1 MLTPEYILRISEGG
15 EEIAEELHNAI
26 IEKIIKR
33 IMVRLDRGD
42 NYILTPQDKWQI
54 QVLEDAGFLLEDIKE
69 ELARATNLMQEEI
82 AQAMEDAGVK
92 TLEYDHSVYEAAGL
106 HPAPLEM
113 SPHLIRIMQ
122 RNFEETLGEWEN
134 FTATTADAAQQ
145 SFIKACDN
153 AYNQVLTGSVSY
165 SEALKDVINQIVEDG
180 VEVNYI
186 KYNTDGSIRSVHTDS
201 IETATLRCIRTG
213 VSQATAQVT
222 EARMEEMGWDIILVS
237 AHLGARVTDAE
248 NYTNHYWWQGKFY
261 SRSGK
266 DERFPPYSVC
276 GEGDVQGIHGANCR
290 HSHGPGD
297 GEFNPY
303 EHYDSEENQKEYELQ
318 QRQRTLERRIRKTK
332 RETMGKRV
340 AMENAKTDEARKKLE
355 REYQKSAALLQKQ
368 NKAYNE
374 FCEENGLKKLNERIT
389 IAKWDR
395 SEAAK
400 ARAAAKK
407 YAVDHPNAVV
417 PKEYKPRAKKVEN
430 APEKKL
436 TMQERMLNLN
446 FTPSTTLQEAEVYT
460 DRFVEKYKSKYSGNV
475 SFKGMDVE
483 HANKVNRVLTAVYDA
498 YDIPPHTDIT
508 VMNFR
513 ESKWKTAVDD
523 GIAAAYQWGGNGGR
537 LFINQKLIG
546 TNKAADGFK
555 KKGEKLLKTVLDGA
569 DTLLNKPGI
578 RPTQKKYVEALVRSG
593 RQVVAQSCDDFVE
606 ATIVHEMGHSLDSK
620 VFRKHFKTS
629 SNMDGLDIGV
639 SMEKYA
645 GGISGYAVS
654 TKEEY
659 IAESF
664 VSWWYGNTDALDP
677 ELVKIFEGSMKK

>member
-1 MLTPEYILRISEGG
+1 MLTPEYLLRISEGG

-42 NYILTPQDKWQI
+42 GYILTPQDKWQI
-54 QVLEDAGFLLEDIKE
+54 QVLEDAGFLLEDIQK
-69 ELARATNLMQEEI
+69 ELAKATNLMQEEI

-92 TLEYDHSVYEAAGL
+92 TLEYDDSVYEAAGL
-106 HPAPLEM
+106 HPAPLTM

-134 FTATTADAAQQ
+134 FTRTTADAAQQ

-165 SEALKDVINQIVEDG
+165 SEALKDVINQIVEKG
-180 VEVNYI
+180 VEVNYT

-237 AHLGARVTDAE
+237 AHLGARVTDVE

-261 SRSGK
+261 SRSGR

-355 REYQKSAALLQKQ
+355 REYQKSSALLQKQ

-374 FCEENGLKKLNERIT
+374 FCEENGLKKLRERIT

-400 ARAAAKK
+400 ARAAAKR
-407 YAVDHPNAVV
+407 YEDN
-417 PKEYKPRAKKVEN
+417 KK
-430 APEKKL
+430 
-436 TMQERMLNLN
+436 
-446 FTPSTTLQEAEVYT
+446 
-460 DRFVEKYKSKYSGNV
+460 
-475 SFKGMDVE
+475 
-483 HANKVNRVLTAVYDA
+483 
-498 YDIPPHTDIT
+498 
-508 VMNFR
+508 
-513 ESKWKTAVDD
+513 
-523 GIAAAYQWGGNGGR
+523 
-537 LFINQKLIG
+537 
-546 TNKAADGFK
+546 
-555 KKGEKLLKTVLDGA
+555 
-569 DTLLNKPGI
+569 
-578 RPTQKKYVEALVRSG
+578 
-593 RQVVAQSCDDFVE
+593 
-606 ATIVHEMGHSLDSK
+606 
-620 VFRKHFKTS
+620 
-629 SNMDGLDIGV
+629 
-639 SMEKYA
+639 
-645 GGISGYAVS
+645 
-654 TKEEY
+654 
-659 IAESF
+659 
-664 VSWWYGNTDALDP
+664 
-677 ELVKIFEGSMKK
+677 

>member
-1 MLTPEYILRISEGG
+1 MLTPEYLLRISEGG

-42 NYILTPQDKWQI
+42 GYILTPQDKWQI

-92 TLEYDHSVYEAAGL
+92 TLEYDHSIYEAAGL
-106 HPAPLEM
+106 HPAPLTM

-145 SFIKACDN
+145 SFVKACDN

-165 SEALKDVINQIVEDG
+165 SEALKDVIDQIVSDG
-180 VEVNYI
+180 VEVVYP
-186 KYNTDGSIRSVHTDS
+186 TGHTDS

-222 EARMEEMGWDIILVS
+222 EARMEEMGWDIVLVS
-237 AHLGARVTDAE
+237 AHLGARVTDVE

-340 AMENAKTDEARKKLE
+340 AMENAKTDEAREKLE
-355 REYQKSAALLQKQ
+355 REYQKSSALLQKQ

-374 FCEENGLKKLNERIT
+374 FCEENGLKKLRERLT

-400 ARAAAKK
+400 ARAAAKR
-407 YAVDHPNAVV
+407 YEDN
-417 PKEYKPRAKKVEN
+417 KK
-430 APEKKL
+430 
-436 TMQERMLNLN
+436 
-446 FTPSTTLQEAEVYT
+446 
-460 DRFVEKYKSKYSGNV
+460 
-475 SFKGMDVE
+475 
-483 HANKVNRVLTAVYDA
+483 
-498 YDIPPHTDIT
+498 
-508 VMNFR
+508 
-513 ESKWKTAVDD
+513 
-523 GIAAAYQWGGNGGR
+523 
-537 LFINQKLIG
+537 
-546 TNKAADGFK
+546 
-555 KKGEKLLKTVLDGA
+555 
-569 DTLLNKPGI
+569 
-578 RPTQKKYVEALVRSG
+578 
-593 RQVVAQSCDDFVE
+593 
-606 ATIVHEMGHSLDSK
+606 
-620 VFRKHFKTS
+620 
-629 SNMDGLDIGV
+629 
-639 SMEKYA
+639 
-645 GGISGYAVS
+645 
-654 TKEEY
+654 
-659 IAESF
+659 
-664 VSWWYGNTDALDP
+664 
-677 ELVKIFEGSMKK
+677 

>member
-1 MLTPEYILRISEGG
+1 MLTPEYLLRISEGG
-15 EEIAEELHNAI
+15 EEIAEELHNSI
-26 IEKIIKR
+26 IAKIIKR

-54 QVLEDAGFLLEDIKE
+54 QVLEDAGFLLEDIKK
-69 ELARATNLMQEEI
+69 ELARATDLMQEEI

-122 RNFEETLGEWEN
+122 RNLEETLGEWEN
-134 FTATTADAAQQ
+134 FTRTTADAAQQ

-165 SEALKDVINQIVEDG
+165 PEALKDVINQIVSDG
-180 VEVNYI
+180 IEVVYP
-186 KYNTDGSIRSVHTDS
+186 TGHTDS

-222 EARMEEMGWDIILVS
+222 QARMEEMGWDIILVS

-261 SRSGK
+261 SRSGR
-266 DERFPPYSVC
+266 DERFPPYSLC

-303 EHYDSEENQKEYELQ
+303 EHYDSEENKKEYELQ

-355 REYQKSAALLQKQ
+355 REHQKSAALLQKQ

-374 FCEENGLKKLNERIT
+374 FCEENGLKKLRERIT
-389 IAKWDR
+389 IANWDR

-400 ARAAAKK
+400 ARAAAKR
-407 YAVDHPNAVV
+407 YEDD
-417 PKEYKPRAKKVEN
+417 KK
-430 APEKKL
+430 
-436 TMQERMLNLN
+436 
-446 FTPSTTLQEAEVYT
+446 
-460 DRFVEKYKSKYSGNV
+460 
-475 SFKGMDVE
+475 
-483 HANKVNRVLTAVYDA
+483 
-498 YDIPPHTDIT
+498 
-508 VMNFR
+508 
-513 ESKWKTAVDD
+513 
-523 GIAAAYQWGGNGGR
+523 
-537 LFINQKLIG
+537 
-546 TNKAADGFK
+546 
-555 KKGEKLLKTVLDGA
+555 
-569 DTLLNKPGI
+569 
-578 RPTQKKYVEALVRSG
+578 
-593 RQVVAQSCDDFVE
+593 
-606 ATIVHEMGHSLDSK
+606 
-620 VFRKHFKTS
+620 
-629 SNMDGLDIGV
+629 
-639 SMEKYA
+639 
-645 GGISGYAVS
+645 
-654 TKEEY
+654 
-659 IAESF
+659 
-664 VSWWYGNTDALDP
+664 
-677 ELVKIFEGSMKK
+677 

>member
-1 MLTPEYILRISEGG
+1 MLTPEYLLRISEGG

-42 NYILTPQDKWQI
+42 NYILTAQDKWQI
-54 QVLEDAGFLLEDIKE
+54 QVLEDAGFLLDDIQKE
-69 ELARATNLMQEEI
+69 LEKATGLMQEEI

-92 TLEYDHSVYEAAGL
+92 TLEYDHSIYEAAGL

-134 FTATTADAAQQ
+134 FTRTTADAAQQ

-165 SEALKDVINQIVEDG
+165 SEALKDVINQIVSDG
-180 VEVNYI
+180 VEVVYP
-186 KYNTDGSIRSVHTDS
+186 TGHTDS

-237 AHLGARVTDAE
+237 AHLGARVTDVE

-266 DERFPPYSVC
+266 DGRFPPYSVC

-332 RETMGKRV
+332 RETMGKRT

-400 ARAAAKK
+400 ARAAAKR
-407 YAVDHPNAVV
+407 YEDN
-417 PKEYKPRAKKVEN
+417 KK
-430 APEKKL
+430 
-436 TMQERMLNLN
+436 
-446 FTPSTTLQEAEVYT
+446 
-460 DRFVEKYKSKYSGNV
+460 
-475 SFKGMDVE
+475 
-483 HANKVNRVLTAVYDA
+483 
-498 YDIPPHTDIT
+498 
-508 VMNFR
+508 
-513 ESKWKTAVDD
+513 
-523 GIAAAYQWGGNGGR
+523 
-537 LFINQKLIG
+537 
-546 TNKAADGFK
+546 
-555 KKGEKLLKTVLDGA
+555 
-569 DTLLNKPGI
+569 
-578 RPTQKKYVEALVRSG
+578 
-593 RQVVAQSCDDFVE
+593 
-606 ATIVHEMGHSLDSK
+606 
-620 VFRKHFKTS
+620 
-629 SNMDGLDIGV
+629 
-639 SMEKYA
+639 
-645 GGISGYAVS
+645 
-654 TKEEY
+654 
-659 IAESF
+659 
-664 VSWWYGNTDALDP
+664 
-677 ELVKIFEGSMKK
+677 

>member
-1 MLTPEYILRISEGG
+1 MLTPEYLLRISEGG

-33 IMVRLDRGD
+33 IMARLDRGD

-54 QVLEDAGFLLEDIKE
+54 QVLEDAGFLLEDIKK
-69 ELARATNLMQEEI
+69 ELARATDLMQEEI

-113 SPHLIRIMQ
+113 SPHLIRIMK

-134 FTATTADAAQQ
+134 FTRTTADAAQQ

-165 SEALKDVINQIVEDG
+165 SEALKDVINQIVSDG
-180 VEVNYI
+180 VEVVYP
-186 KYNTDGSIRSVHTDS
+186 TGHTDS

-222 EARMEEMGWDIILVS
+222 EARMEEMGWDIVLVS
-237 AHLGARVTDAE
+237 AHLGARVTDVE

-340 AMENAKTDEARKKLE
+340 AVENAKTDEARKKLE

-374 FCEENGLKKLNERIT
+374 FCEENGLKKLRERIT

-395 SEAAK
+395 SQAAK
-400 ARAAAKK
+400 ARAAAKR
-407 YAVDHPNAVV
+407 Y
-417 PKEYKPRAKKVEN
+417 E
-430 APEKKL
+430 
-436 TMQERMLNLN
+436 
-446 FTPSTTLQEAEVYT
+446 
-460 DRFVEKYKSKYSGNV
+460 
-475 SFKGMDVE
+475 
-483 HANKVNRVLTAVYDA
+483 
-498 YDIPPHTDIT
+498 
-508 VMNFR
+508 
-513 ESKWKTAVDD
+513 
-523 GIAAAYQWGGNGGR
+523 
-537 LFINQKLIG
+537 
-546 TNKAADGFK
+546 
-555 KKGEKLLKTVLDGA
+555 
-569 DTLLNKPGI
+569 
-578 RPTQKKYVEALVRSG
+578 
-593 RQVVAQSCDDFVE
+593 
-606 ATIVHEMGHSLDSK
+606 DSK
-620 VFRKHFKTS
+620 K
-629 SNMDGLDIGV
+629 
-639 SMEKYA
+639 
-645 GGISGYAVS
+645 
-654 TKEEY
+654 
-659 IAESF
+659 
-664 VSWWYGNTDALDP
+664 
-677 ELVKIFEGSMKK
+677 

>member
-1 MLTPEYILRISEGG
+1 MLTPEYLLRISEGG

-54 QVLEDAGFLLEDIKE
+54 QVLEDAGFLLEDIKK
-69 ELARATNLMQEEI
+69 ELARATDLMQEEI

-134 FTATTADAAQQ
+134 FTRTTADAAQQ

-165 SEALKDVINQIVEDG
+165 SEALKDVINQIVSDG
-180 VEVNYI
+180 VEVVYP
-186 KYNTDGSIRSVHTDS
+186 TGHTDS

-222 EARMEEMGWDIILVS
+222 EARMEEIGWDIILVS
-237 AHLGARVTDAE
+237 AHLGARVTDVE

-318 QRQRTLERRIRKTK
+318 QRQRTLERRIRNTK

-340 AMENAKTDEARKKLE
+340 AVENAKTDEARKKLE

-374 FCEENGLKKLNERIT
+374 FCEENGLKKLRERIT

-400 ARAAAKK
+400 ARAAAKR
-407 YAVDHPNAVV
+407 Y
-417 PKEYKPRAKKVEN
+417 EEN
-430 APEKKL
+430 KNEL
-436 TMQERMLNLN
+436 TQIL
-446 FTPSTTLQEAEVYT
+446 
-460 DRFVEKYKSKYSGNV
+460 
-475 SFKGMDVE
+475 
-483 HANKVNRVLTAVYDA
+483 
-498 YDIPPHTDIT
+498 
-508 VMNFR
+508 
-513 ESKWKTAVDD
+513 
-523 GIAAAYQWGGNGGR
+523 
-537 LFINQKLIG
+537 
-546 TNKAADGFK
+546 
-555 KKGEKLLKTVLDGA
+555 
-569 DTLLNKPGI
+569 
-578 RPTQKKYVEALVRSG
+578 
-593 RQVVAQSCDDFVE
+593 
-606 ATIVHEMGHSLDSK
+606 
-620 VFRKHFKTS
+620 
-629 SNMDGLDIGV
+629 
-639 SMEKYA
+639 
-645 GGISGYAVS
+645 
-654 TKEEY
+654 
-659 IAESF
+659 
-664 VSWWYGNTDALDP
+664 
-677 ELVKIFEGSMKK
+677 

>member
-1 MLTPEYILRISEGG
+1 MLTPEYLLRISEGG

-54 QVLEDAGFLLEDIKE
+54 QVLEDAGFLLDDIQK
-69 ELARATNLMQEEI
+69 ELARATDLMQEEI

-122 RNFEETLGEWEN
+122 RNLEETLGEWEN
-134 FTATTADAAQQ
+134 FTRTTADAAQQ

-165 SEALKDVINQIVEDG
+165 PEALKDVINQIVSDG
-180 VEVNYI
+180 IEVVYP
-186 KYNTDGSIRSVHTDS
+186 TGHTDS

-222 EARMEEMGWDIILVS
+222 QARMEEMGWDIILVS

-261 SRSGK
+261 SRSGR
-266 DERFPPYSVC
+266 DERFPPYSLC

-303 EHYDSEENQKEYELQ
+303 EHYDSEENKKEYELQ

-355 REYQKSAALLQKQ
+355 REHQKSAALLQKQ

-374 FCEENGLKKLNERIT
+374 FCEENGLKKLRERIT
-389 IAKWDR
+389 IANWDR

-400 ARAAAKK
+400 ARAAAKR
-407 YAVDHPNAVV
+407 YEDD
-417 PKEYKPRAKKVEN
+417 KK
-430 APEKKL
+430 
-436 TMQERMLNLN
+436 
-446 FTPSTTLQEAEVYT
+446 
-460 DRFVEKYKSKYSGNV
+460 
-475 SFKGMDVE
+475 
-483 HANKVNRVLTAVYDA
+483 
-498 YDIPPHTDIT
+498 
-508 VMNFR
+508 
-513 ESKWKTAVDD
+513 
-523 GIAAAYQWGGNGGR
+523 
-537 LFINQKLIG
+537 
-546 TNKAADGFK
+546 
-555 KKGEKLLKTVLDGA
+555 
-569 DTLLNKPGI
+569 
-578 RPTQKKYVEALVRSG
+578 
-593 RQVVAQSCDDFVE
+593 
-606 ATIVHEMGHSLDSK
+606 
-620 VFRKHFKTS
+620 
-629 SNMDGLDIGV
+629 
-639 SMEKYA
+639 
-645 GGISGYAVS
+645 
-654 TKEEY
+654 
-659 IAESF
+659 
-664 VSWWYGNTDALDP
+664 
-677 ELVKIFEGSMKK
+677 

>member
-1 MLTPEYILRISEGG
+1 MLTPEYLLRISEGG

-33 IMVRLDRGD
+33 IMVRLDRVD

-92 TLEYDHSVYEAAGL
+92 TLEYDHSIYEAAGL

-145 SFIKACDN
+145 SFIKACDD

-165 SEALKDVINQIVEDG
+165 SEALKDVINQIVSDG
-180 VEVNYI
+180 VEVVYP
-186 KYNTDGSIRSVHTDS
+186 TGHTDS

-261 SRSGK
+261 SKSGR

-374 FCEENGLKKLNERIT
+374 FCEENGLKKLRERIT

-400 ARAAAKK
+400 ARAAAKL
-407 YAVDHPNAVV
+407 YED
-417 PKEYKPRAKKVEN
+417 KK
-430 APEKKL
+430 
-436 TMQERMLNLN
+436 T
-446 FTPSTTLQEAEVYT
+446 
-460 DRFVEKYKSKYSGNV
+460 
-475 SFKGMDVE
+475 
-483 HANKVNRVLTAVYDA
+483 
-498 YDIPPHTDIT
+498 
-508 VMNFR
+508 
-513 ESKWKTAVDD
+513 
-523 GIAAAYQWGGNGGR
+523 
-537 LFINQKLIG
+537 
-546 TNKAADGFK
+546 
-555 KKGEKLLKTVLDGA
+555 
-569 DTLLNKPGI
+569 
-578 RPTQKKYVEALVRSG
+578 
-593 RQVVAQSCDDFVE
+593 
-606 ATIVHEMGHSLDSK
+606 
-620 VFRKHFKTS
+620 
-629 SNMDGLDIGV
+629 
-639 SMEKYA
+639 
-645 GGISGYAVS
+645 
-654 TKEEY
+654 
-659 IAESF
+659 
-664 VSWWYGNTDALDP
+664 
-677 ELVKIFEGSMKK
+677 